1 MPSHPTP
8 RTRKASVKSARA
20 LCAPSTP
27 APSCSAV
34 STGQSIESRSPCSTH
49 PPSGSPEI
57 EIASGDSDMTR
68 WYGEDLAYIHDV
80 GHADF
85 ALRSA
90 PGILE
95 ILARSGI
102 RDGLVV
108 DLGCG
113 SGLLARELVDAGYRV
128 LGIDI
133 SEAMIALS
141 RKRVPE
147 AEFRVGSLFEA
158 KIPPCSAV
166 TAVSEV
172 LNYLFDEEAGGLTPL
187 FRRVFEALVPGGVF
201 VFDILGPG
209 QVPPGATARGFR
221 VGDDWAVLSKRE
233 EDAEQGTMT
242 RRIVSFR
249 KVGEHYRR
257 DDEVHRVRL
266 YDPSEVSA
274 ERRDVGFGVRT
285 LDAYGD
291 YPLGKGHAA
300 FEARKPA

>member
-1 MPSHPTP
+1 MP
-8 RTRKASVKSARA
+8 
-20 LCAPSTP
+20 
-27 APSCSAV
+27 
-34 STGQSIESRSPCSTH
+34 
-49 PPSGSPEI
+49 
-57 EIASGDSDMTR
+57 R

-80 GHADF
+80 GHAEF

-113 SGLLARELVDAGYRV
+113 SGLWARELVDAGYQV

-133 SEAMIALS
+133 SEAMITLS

-147 AEFRVGSLFEA
+147 AEFRVGSLFDAE
-158 KIPPCSAV
+158 IPPCGAV

-172 LNYLFDEEAGGLTPL
+172 LNYLFDEEPGGL
-187 FRRVFEALVPGGVF
+187 ALVSGGVF
-201 VFDILGPG
+201 VFDVLGPG
-209 QVPPGATARGFR
+209 QVPPGAKARGFR
-221 VGDDWAVLSKRE
+221 VGEDWAVLSERE
-233 EDAEQGTMT
+233 EDAERGTLE

-266 YDPSEVSA
+266 YDPSELAA
-274 ERRDVGFGVRT
+274 ELGELGFEVRT
-285 LDAYGD
+285 VRAYGD
-291 YPLGKGHAA
+291 YPLGKNHAA
-300 FEARKPA
+300 FEARKLV

>member
-1 MPSHPTP
+1 VP
-8 RTRKASVKSARA
+8 
-20 LCAPSTP
+20 
-27 APSCSAV
+27 
-34 STGQSIESRSPCSTH
+34 
-49 PPSGSPEI
+49 
-57 EIASGDSDMTR
+57 R

-95 ILARSGI
+95 ILARNGI

-113 SGLLARELVDAGYRV
+113 SGVWARELVDVGYRV

-133 SEAMIALS
+133 SEAMIELS
-141 RKRVPE
+141 RSRVPE
-147 AEFRVGSLFEA
+147 AEFRGESLYEA
-158 KIPPCSAV
+158 EIPPCQAV
-166 TAVSEV
+166 TAISEV

-187 FRRVFEALVPGGVF
+187 FRRVSEALAPGGVF
-201 VFDILGPG
+201 VFDALGPG

-221 VGDDWAVLSKRE
+221 VGEDWAVLSERE
-233 EDAEQGTMT
+233 EDAERGTMA

-266 YDPSEVSA
+266 YDPAELSA
-274 ERRDVGFGVRT
+274 GLNDVGFRVKTMR
-285 LDAYGD
+285 AYGNH
-291 YPLGKGHAA
+291 PLGENHAA
-300 FEARKPA
+300 FEARKPV